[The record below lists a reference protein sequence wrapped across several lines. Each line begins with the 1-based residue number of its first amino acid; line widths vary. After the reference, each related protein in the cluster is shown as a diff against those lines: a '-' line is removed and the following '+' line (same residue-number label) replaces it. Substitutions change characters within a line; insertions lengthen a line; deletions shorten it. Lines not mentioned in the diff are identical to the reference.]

1 MSLKCIWFQQA
12 LNQNVLVKSDT
23 VWLFFY
29 TRSTKSMVKNTFL
42 DFFPVCFKCFLCICG
57 IKNITFDF
65 IDYNGSLFH
74 TCSVF
79 NRQTSTV
86 ITKVALWHFKF
97 IKVAHGRQK
106 VCGSSSDHYYIVSK
120 HRWQSSPRTRVFLA
134 ALNLCQS
141 QHWCQTPPPLFYW
154 GVCMRI
160 VLWNR
165 YPLVLGGL
173 SPPALLLHWSIS
185 RPYYCRCSS
194 SAAPVCYCCFCSLL
208 RVMWDC
214 T

>member
-1 MSLKCIWFQQA
+1 M
-12 LNQNVLVKSDT
+12 T
-23 VWLFFY
+23 LFGFFLHYKYKKYGQKHIFRFFWKYLFY
-29 TRSTKSMVKNTFL
+29 TNL
-42 DFFPVCFKCFLCICG
+42 CLFPVCFKFFLCICG

-79 NRQTSTV
+79 NRQTSTI

-106 VCGSSSDHYYIVSK
+106 VCGSSSDHYYIVSR

-165 YPLVLGGL
+165 YPLCWVG
-173 SPPALLLHWSIS
+173 SVLLL
-185 RPYYCRCSS
+185 CSYTEVL
-194 SAAPVCYCCFCSLL
+194 AGRTTVAVPPPPHPCVTVVFAVFC
-208 RVMWDC
+208 V
-214 T
+214 